1 MTMKDRVSINM
12 IDGVADVRMIR
23 ADKMNALDE
32 AMFEGLIEAGDKL
45 RADTS
50 VRAIV
55 LSGEGRAFCAGLD
68 MGRFEA
74 MKDKGEAIAGTR
86 DLRPRTHGVA
96 NRPQWA
102 AWQWR
107 EMPVPVIAA
116 VHGVALGGGFQIALG
131 PDIRYASPDARFSVM
146 ELKWGLV
153 PDVAG
158 TQLMRHLA
166 REDIV
171 RELTYTARIFGAAEA
186 KEYGFVTRVCEK
198 PYDEAMAL
206 ARDIANKNPHAIR
219 AAKRLLNEAVL
230 VDPRTGLQAE
240 SDEQVK
246 LIGSRNQI
254 EAVAANMGK
263 RAPAFVDP

>member
-1 MTMKDRVSINM
+1 MKDRVSVTVT
-12 IDGVADVRMIR
+12 DGVADVRMIR

-32 AMFEGLIEAGDKL
+32 AMFDALIEAGDRVRTDK
-45 RADTS
+45 R
-50 VRAIV
+50 VRAVV

-68 MGRFEA
+68 MGRFED
-74 MKDKGEAIAGTR
+74 MKTKGEAIAGTR

-102 AWQWR
+102 AWLWR
-107 EMPVPVIAA
+107 ELPVPVIAA
-116 VHGVALGGGFQIALG
+116 VHGVAFGGGFQIALG
-131 PDIRYASPDARFSVM
+131 PDIRYAAPDTRFSVM

-166 REDIV
+166 REDVV

-186 KEYGFVTRVCEK
+186 KDYGFVTRVCDN
-198 PYDEAMAL
+198 PYDEAMTL
-206 ARDIANKNPHAIR
+206 ARDIAAKNPHAIR
-219 AAKRLLNEAVL
+219 AAKRLLNAAVL
-230 VDPRTGLQAE
+230 VDPQTGLQQE

-254 EAVAANMGK
+254 EAVSANIAK